1 MLDTRLILDSH
12 LKVESVKSKS
22 QLNKIQRNMKRNI
35 KISAKYFLLTV
46 VDIRCIFNC
55 CEAY

>member
-12 LKVESVKSKS
+12 LKVKSVKSKS

-46 VDIRCIFNC
+46 VDIRYIFNC